1 MDVGEYEI
9 EDKFKYLEVGED
21 YFRMNDKQK
30 AAVKKNFFNCSLSD
44 ENLVIVDEE
53 PTAAN
58 KVSLSV
64 HIDFCQ
70 MKTVTFL
77 VLITK
82 PLSGLTRSDVITS
95 LWLPGNNVSWV
106 WSANTKSGDTYTSTR
121 WYSPCIVIV
130 TKMQRDYIVG
140 GEKRQGKPSLF
151 PYKHKLHQIKMC
163 WLFPVASLCDN
174 TRTKPTYA
182 YSQAALTGNEM
193 KWKENINKNLA
204 CF

>member
-30 AAVKKNFFNCSLSD
+30 AAVKKNFFNCPLND

-95 LWLPGNNVSWV
+95 L
-106 WSANTKSGDTYTSTR
+106 
-121 WYSPCIVIV
+121 
-130 TKMQRDYIVG
+130 
-140 GEKRQGKPSLF
+140 
-151 PYKHKLHQIKMC
+151 
-163 WLFPVASLCDN
+163 
-174 TRTKPTYA
+174 
-182 YSQAALTGNEM
+182 
-193 KWKENINKNLA
+193 
-204 CF
+204 